1 MIMNWLETTLVTL
14 GVSLDIFA
22 AMACKGAQLS
32 KIEKKP
38 LVILCVLFAVWQTVA
53 LYIGSAAGAF
63 LRMRELS
70 SESGNM
76 QIIAVAIFGVL
87 GILMIRKAWKNEP
100 MVERR
105 DDRYAWKG
113 LIARLALISTWTLV
127 LGAALGFLGTGTVT
141 LLTVISAATVFVVI
155 AGLYV
160 GYHMGYEQKTKAY
173 AIGGALL
180 LLGAVDTV
188 FRFVMV

>member
-1 MIMNWLETTLVTL
+1 MNWLETILVTM

-38 LVILCVLFAVWQTVA
+38 MVLLCVLFAVWQTAA
-53 LYIGSAAGAF
+53 LYVGSAAGAF
-63 LRMRELS
+63 LRMREVS
-70 SESGNM
+70 PESGNTE
-76 QIIAVAIFGVL
+76 IIAAVIFGVL
-87 GILMIRKAWKNEP
+87 GVLMIRKAWKKE
-100 MVERR
+100 MIIERR
-105 DDRYAWKG
+105 DDRYAWKS

-127 LGAALGFLGTGTVT
+127 VGVALGFLGTGTAI
-141 LLTVISAATVFVVI
+141 LLTVISAATILVVI

-160 GYHMGYEQKTKAY
+160 GYRMGYEQKTKAY
-173 AIGGALL
+173 AIGGVLL
-180 LLGAVDTV
+180 LVGAMDTV

>member
-1 MIMNWLETTLVTL
+1 MNWLETSLVTL

-22 AMACKGAQLS
+22 AMECKGAQLS

-63 LRMRELS
+63 LHMREMR

-76 QIIAVAIFGVL
+76 QIIAAVIFGAL

-100 MVERR
+100 ILERR
-105 DDRYAWKG
+105 DDGYAWKS
-113 LIARLALISTWTLV
+113 LIARLALISVCTLV
-127 LGAALGFLGTGTVT
+127 LGVALGFLGTGTVV
-141 LLTVISAATVFVVI
+141 LLTVISAATVIVVI
-155 AGLYV
+155 AGLHV

-173 AIGGALL
+173 AIGGVLL
-180 LLGAVDTV
+180 LIGAVDTV